1 MEKSVIEELK
11 QRGFVAQMAD
21 TGLEEAAERE
31 KLIVYAGFDPTA
43 ASLHLGHVIPALA
56 LAHFQRYGHRPIALV
71 GGGTGLIGDPSGRA
85 TERALLTKEAVEA
98 NVEGLKNQLA
108 RFLNFEGENAAI
120 ILNNDEWLSQFRLID
135 FLRDIGKHFTVNVM
149 LAKDS
154 VRSRL
159 EDREQ
164 GISFTE
170 FSYMLLQ
177 AADYL
182 HLYDQY
188 DCNVQVGGSDQWG
201 NITAG
206 IDLIRRVD
214 AQTAHGL
221 TFPLLTKA
229 DGTKFGKSESGAIW
243 LDPHLTSPYELYQYW
258 LNVDD
263 RDVIR
268 FLKIF
273 TFLPMQRID
282 ELQREVE
289 EHPEARAAQRV
300 LAWEFTKLVHGED
313 VARAVRKASNFLFG
327 SATSEL
333 DTEAL
338 AHVTTAAPVTTI
350 ARSQIETGMTLE
362 EALTVAG
369 LAKSKREARQLLGQ
383 GGVYVNNQ
391 RVGADERVTLENLIL
406 DKAVLLRVGKKKY
419 GLLVV
424 E

>member
-1 MEKSVIEELK
+1 MESVIDELQ
-11 QRGFVAQMAD
+11 QRGFIAQM
-21 TGLEEAAERE
+21 TESGLEKAATNE
-31 KLIVYAGFDPTA
+31 KLIVYLGVDPTA
-43 ASLHLGHVIPALA
+43 ASMHLGHLVPVMG
-56 LAHFQRYGHRPIALV
+56 LAHFQRYGHKVIALV
-71 GGGTGLIGDPSGRA
+71 GGGTGLIGDPSGRS
-85 TERALLTKEAVEA
+85 TERQLLSKETVEE
-98 NVEGLKNQLA
+98 NVRCLKNQLA
-108 RFLNFEGENAAI
+108 HFMDFEGENAAI
-120 ILNNDEWLSQFRLID
+120 MANNYDWLSEFKLLD

-177 AADYL
+177 ATDYL
-182 HLYDQY
+182 ELHDRTG
-188 DCNVQVGGSDQWG
+188 CNLQIGGSDQWG

-206 IDLIRRVD
+206 VDLIRRVRGD
-214 AQTAHGL
+214 AVHGL
-221 TFPLLTKA
+221 TFPLLTKS

-243 LDPHLTSPYELYQYW
+243 LDPNLTSPYEMYQYW

-273 TFLPMQRID
+273 TFLPLERIA

-300 LAWEFTKLVHGED
+300 LAWEFTALVHGKA
-313 VARAVRKASNFLFG
+313 VADAVRKASNFLFG
-327 SATSEL
+327 SDPSEL
-333 DTEAL
+333 DSGAL
-338 AHVTTAAPVTTI
+338 EHVATAAPVTLI
-350 ARSQIETGMTLE
+350 DRSQLE
-362 EALTVAG
+362 SGLSLDEALTTAE
-369 LAKSKREARQLLGQ
+369 LAKSKREARQLLNQ
-383 GGVYVNNQ
+383 CGVYVNNQ
-391 RVGADERVTLENLIL
+391 RRGPGDKVSSENLIL

-419 GLLVV
+419 GLLMVK
-424 E
+424 

>member
-1 MEKSVIEELK
+1 MESVIEELR
-11 QRGFVAQMAD
+11 QRGFIAQMTE
-21 TGLEEAAERE
+21 TGLEKASANET
-31 KLIVYAGFDPTA
+31 LIVYLGVDPTA
-43 ASLHLGHVIPALA
+43 ASMHLGHLVPVMG
-56 LAHFQRYGHRPIALV
+56 LAHFQRYGHKVIALV

-85 TERALLTKEAVEA
+85 TERQLLSEEVVEE
-98 NVEGLKNQLA
+98 NVRCLKNQLSH
-108 RFLNFEGENAAI
+108 FMDFDGENPAI
-120 ILNNDEWLSQFRLID
+120 MVNNNDWLSQFKLIE
-135 FLRDIGKHFTVNVM
+135 FLRDIGKHFTVNAM

-177 AADYL
+177 ATDYL
-182 HLYDQY
+182 ELHDMTG
-188 DCNVQVGGSDQWG
+188 CNLQIGGSDQWG

-206 IDLIRRVD
+206 VDLIRRVRGK
-214 AQTAHGL
+214 AVHGL
-221 TFPLLTKA
+221 TFPLITKA

-243 LDPHLTSPYELYQYW
+243 LDPNLTSPYEMYQYW
-258 LNVDD
+258 LNADD

-273 TFLPMQRID
+273 TFLPLDRIA

-300 LAWEFTKLVHGED
+300 LAWEFTALVHGKA
-313 VARAVRKASNFLFG
+313 VADAVRKASNFLFG
-327 SATSEL
+327 SDPSEL
-333 DTEAL
+333 DNSAL
-338 AHVTTAAPVTTI
+338 EHVATAAPVTLI
-350 ARSQIETGMTLE
+350 DRSQLE
-362 EALTVAG
+362 GGLSLDEALTTAE
-369 LAKSKREARQLLGQ
+369 LAKSKREARQLLNQ

-391 RVGADERVTLENLIL
+391 RRGPEDKVSSENLIL

-419 GLLVV
+419 GLLMVK
-424 E
+424 